1 MLAEIFMLRLE
12 GAARAVL
19 EALPSSLSPFVP
31 FTTDSRCTFKQGRK
45 RRSEGTPEEPMAQRV
60 DTPDRHLP

>member
-1 MLAEIFMLRLE
+1 MLAGIYMLRLE

-31 FTTDSRCTFKQGRK
+31 FTTDGRCTFKQDQK

>member
-1 MLAEIFMLRLE
+1 MLAEIYMLRLE

-31 FTTDSRCTFKQGRK
+31 FTTDGRCTFKQDRK
-45 RRSEGTPEEPMAQRV
+45 RGSEGTPEEPMAQRV